1 MQRDLLPSPSTCV
14 SHCQCGCSAM
24 LESSPKSVEKIAM
37 STLFLEQAMR
47 AHCCR
52 SSLQFELRF
61 GDALERG
68 RAAPGPGRGS
78 LNLRSLLS
86 EVQDCPMLNGATGA
100 RLVLSLAHSACPF
113 SACNFS
119 S

>member
-1 MQRDLLPSPSTCV
+1 
-14 SHCQCGCSAM
+14 M
-24 LESSPKSVEKIAM
+24 LESYQKSVDKIAM
-37 STLFLEQAMR
+37 STLYLEQAMR

-52 SSLQFELRF
+52 SSFQFELRF

-86 EVQDCPMLNGATGA
+86 DVRDCPMPIFGSVAELNGGA
-100 RLVLSLAHSACPF
+100 GRISPDPF
-113 SACNFS
+113 CKYSIEI
-119 S
+119 